1 MERQIKTCFK
11 RYEKKYF
18 LTMNQYEMFKE
29 RISSHVRPDDYPEYT
44 LCNLYYD
51 TDNYSLI
58 RASLEKPV
66 YKEKLRI
73 RSYGVPGA
81 DDKVFVEL
89 KKKYEGVVYKRR
101 VTMRNN
107 TAQAFLKGV
116 KSNDNVNQISKEIDY
131 FQSFWKTVPKVFIA
145 YDREALQG
153 TEDPELRITFDT
165 NLRYRLDRLSLSEGD
180 DGLPLLNNGM
190 ILMEIKIPD
199 ACPLWL
205 SRTLSELEIRPV
217 SFSKYG
223 TCYENHILNNNIN
236 VFKKEMRLSA

>member
-18 LTMNQYEMFKE
+18 LTKNQYEMFKE
-29 RISSHVRPDDYPEYT
+29 RISSHVRQDDYPEYT

-66 YKEKLRI
+66 YKEKLRV
-73 RSYGVPGA
+73 RSYGVPGT

-101 VTMRNN
+101 VTMTNN

-131 FQSFWKTVPKVFIA
+131 FQSFWKTEPKAFIA

-153 TEDPELRITFDT
+153 TEDPDIEHLNVLR
-165 NLRYRLDRLSLSEGD
+165 
-180 DGLPLLNNGM
+180 
-190 ILMEIKIPD
+190 
-199 ACPLWL
+199 
-205 SRTLSELEIRPV
+205 
-217 SFSKYG
+217 
-223 TCYENHILNNNIN
+223 
-236 VFKKEMRLSA
+236 